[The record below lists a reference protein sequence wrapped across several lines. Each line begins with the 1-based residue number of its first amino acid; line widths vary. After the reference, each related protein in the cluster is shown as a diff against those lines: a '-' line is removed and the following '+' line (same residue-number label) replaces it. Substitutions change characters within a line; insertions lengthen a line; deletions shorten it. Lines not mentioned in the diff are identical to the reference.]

1 MENGNLS
8 TNKWTT
14 MMVTKIVY
22 TVMSNNTP
30 DRYGQATMTSKKFIG
45 KGKWYFK
52 ENKERLQKMA
62 RDWYK
67 GLSEEEKDKK
77 REYARSKYQNMSTEK
92 KQKIKQREK
101 NWIRSM
107 TQNEKLERQV
117 EQVTEHMK
125 DLLKALQN

>member
-1 MENGNLS
+1 
-8 TNKWTT
+8 
-14 MMVTKIVY
+14 
-22 TVMSNNTP
+22 
-30 DRYGQATMTSKKFIG
+30 
-45 KGKWYFK
+45 
-52 ENKERLQKMA
+52 MA

-77 REYARSKYQNMSTEK
+77 REYARSKYQNMSAEK

-107 TQNEKLERQV
+107 TQNEKLERHV

>member
-1 MENGNLS
+1 
-8 TNKWTT
+8 
-14 MMVTKIVY
+14 
-22 TVMSNNTP
+22 MS
-30 DRYGQATMTSKKFIG
+30 A
-45 KGKWYFK
+45 
-52 ENKERLQKMA
+52 
-62 RDWYK
+62 
-67 GLSEEEKDKK
+67 
-77 REYARSKYQNMSTEK
+77 EK